1 MSDSDPAGRREPT
14 GHDVRIRG
22 ADERSLAAVLDRSD
36 VSAVDRSVSYEC
48 LSEGRRNADWSGVPV
63 ADLIDAV
70 DVPPGTTH
78 LVVESRDGYRSCVAV
93 DVALEGLLAL
103 ERDGARLEHP
113 RFLAP
118 GIEGPRA
125 VKDVAALTPV
135 SLDPDEDRSSYET
148 SGADST
154 DGG

>member
-1 MSDSDPAGRREPT
+1 MSDTDPATPRESP

-22 ADERSLAAVLDRSD
+22 EDERSLAAVLDRPD
-36 VSAVDRSVSYEC
+36 VSTVDRAVSYEC
-48 LSEGRRNADWSGVPV
+48 LSEGRRNADWRGVPV
-63 ADLIDAV
+63 ADLVDAV

-93 DVALEGLLAL
+93 DEVLEGLLAL

-125 VKDVAALTPV
+125 VKDVVSLTPV
-135 SLDPDEDRSSYET
+135 ALDPDEDRSEYET
-148 SGADST
+148 SGSDST
-154 DGG
+154 DRE

>member
-1 MSDSDPAGRREPT
+1 MSDSDPAGRRESP

-22 ADERSLAAVLDRSD
+22 ADERSLAAVLESPD
-36 VSAVDRSVSYEC
+36 VSTVDQSVSYDC
-48 LSEGRRNADWSGVPV
+48 LSEGRRNADWWGVPV
-63 ADLIDAV
+63 ADLVDAV
-70 DVPPGTTH
+70 DVPEETTH
-78 LVVESRDGYRSCVAV
+78 LVVESRDGYRSCVSV

-103 ERDGARLEHP
+103 ERDGASLQHP

-135 SLDPDEDRSSYET
+135 SLDPEEDRSEYET
-148 SGADST
+148 DGADST
-154 DGG
+154 DSE